1 MSCHG
6 LHFIAAGRRLGQD
19 GAMFRRNLL
28 RDRAAHQEEKVGS
41 VELFFD
47 LVFVFAVTQL
57 SHALIAHPDPKGFL
71 QAGILFI
78 AVWWVW
84 VETVWVTNWL
94 DVRNIEVRLLL
105 FALMGV
111 ALVMTISLPGAF
123 ADRAAI
129 FVAAYVATRFTRHLF
144 MLAALARHNRP
155 NYVGFVRITLWAAI
169 ETIFWVAGLLAET
182 GGARMTLWG
191 GAIAILN
198 IAPMLGYWLP
208 GLGATDTR
216 VWDIEGHHFSERC
229 GLFIIIALGESILVT
244 GAAFGTAIWNGA
256 TIAAFASA
264 FVSTLAMWWL
274 YFDVGAE
281 RAAKRLAEDADPGR
295 LARLAYTYFHIPIV
309 AGIIVTAASDEM
321 ALAHPLGHAG
331 TAEIFCLVGGPALY
345 LFGNLIF
352 KRTNARHFPLSH
364 LVGLGLLT
372 VILPFARELSPL
384 HLSLAATGALVIV
397 AIWEMRSLK
406 DTRATL
412 RDEPPGTAVPT
423 ESL

>member
-1 MSCHG
+1 
-6 LHFIAAGRRLGQD
+6 
-19 GAMFRRNLL
+19 MFRRNLL
-28 RDRAAHQEEKVGS
+28 RDRSTHQEERVGP

-57 SHALIAHPDPKGFL
+57 SHAIIAHPDLQGFL
-71 QAGILFI
+71 QALILFA

-105 FALMGV
+105 FVLMGV

-123 ADRAAI
+123 GNRATI
-129 FVAAYVATRFTRHLF
+129 FVAAYVATRFTRHFF

-182 GGARMTLWG
+182 TAMRMAFWG
-191 GAIAILN
+191 GAIVILN
-198 IAPMLGYWLP
+198 GAPMLAYWLP

-244 GAAFGTAIWNGA
+244 GAAFGAASWDEA
-256 TIAAFASA
+256 TVVAFASA
-264 FVSTLAMWWL
+264 FTSTLAMWWL

-281 RAAKRLAEDADPGR
+281 RAARQLTEDADPGR
-295 LARLAYTYFHIPIV
+295 MARLAYTYFHIPIV

-331 TAEIFCLVGGPALY
+331 IAEIACLIGGPALY

-352 KRTNARHFPLSH
+352 KRTTARHFPLSH
-364 LVGLGLLT
+364 LAGLGLLALLT
-372 VILPFARELSPL
+372 PFAWLLSPL
-384 HLSLAATGALVIV
+384 ILSVAATATLVLV
-397 AIWEMRSLK
+397 ATWEMRSLK

-412 RDEPPGTAVPT
+412 RD
-423 ESL
+423 